1 MGEEFGLDRLTL
13 VKIVTRV
20 LTPASGLSPV
30 AIVEIATAVAAAI
43 DENNRALRQEL
54 ESRSTS

>member
-1 MGEEFGLDRLTL
+1 MGEDFGLDRLALIKL
-13 VKIVTRV
+13 VTEL